1 MKLGADAIFRAKAL
15 HDITTLFSKY
25 LRTAYSC
32 PKDIRAMSE
41 PMLVCLYEDRPNQVA
56 GLKILLLTLNRYCPN
71 WPIRLRFPGI
81 ADSFR
86 TWLKRFSQV
95 SLYEE
100 KLSSSGSYNVK
111 PAVLLDGLSDGVAA
125 CLWLDTDVSV
135 NGNLDFIAAFPPE
148 AIVVTQDPWEYL
160 DGSTHRC
167 ATWGLKA
174 GRSLPGALNTAVVRV
189 TRHHESLLR
198 AWQSLLLTEQYL
210 QEQAKPADQ
219 RNQHML
225 GDQDA
230 ISALLA
236 SQEFFPIPVRRLI
249 HSTEILQHQGAGA
262 YGPVQR
268 WLNLL
273 HGMPPLIHAMGAVKP
288 WRMPD
293 SPNLLHSPR
302 DYYERT
308 YLELSPYV
316 HTARHFRAALDEEAG
331 WLDIRTLYGM
341 AGTILAFNR
350 PALKG
355 LIQAALHRAGLF
367 R

>member
-1 MKLGADAIFRAKAL
+1 
-15 HDITTLFSKY
+15 
-25 LRTAYSC
+25 
-32 PKDIRAMSE
+32 
-41 PMLVCLYEDRPNQVA
+41 MLVCLYEDRPNQVA
-56 GLKILLLTLNRYCPN
+56 GLKILLLTLDRYCPD

-86 TWLKRFSQV
+86 TWLKRFPQA

-100 KLSSSGSYNVK
+100 RLPSSGSYNVK
-111 PAVLLDGLSDGVAA
+111 PTVLLDGLASGATS

-135 NGNLDFIAAFPPE
+135 NGNLDFIAEIAPG
-148 AIVVTQDPWEYL
+148 AIIVTQDPWEYL

-167 ATWGLKA
+167 ATWGLRA

-189 TRHHESLLR
+189 TQYHERFLR

-210 QEQAKPADQ
+210 HEQSKPAIQ

-236 SQEFFPIPVRRLI
+236 SQEFSSIPVRRLI
-249 HSTEILQHQGAGA
+249 HSTEILQHHGAGA
-262 YGPVQR
+262 YGPAQR

-273 HGMPPLIHAMGAVKP
+273 HGMPPLIHAMGTVKP
-288 WRMPD
+288 WKMPD
-293 SPNLLHSPR
+293 RPNPLHSPR

-316 HTARHFRAALDEEAG
+316 HSARQFRTALDEEVG
-331 WLDIRTLYGM
+331 WLDIHTLYGL
-341 AGTILAFNR
+341 AGTLLAFNR
-350 PALKG
+350 PELLKG
-355 LIQAALHRAGLF
+355 FLQATLHRAAPAWISSVQ
-367 R
+367 

>member
-1 MKLGADAIFRAKAL
+1 
-15 HDITTLFSKY
+15 
-25 LRTAYSC
+25 
-32 PKDIRAMSE
+32 
-41 PMLVCLYEDRPNQVA
+41 MLVCLYEDRPNQVA
-56 GLKILLLTLNRYCPN
+56 GLKILLLSLDRYCPD

-95 SLYEE
+95 SLSEE
-100 KLSSSGSYNVK
+100 RLPLSGSYNVK
-111 PAVLLDGLSDGVAA
+111 PAVLLDGLATGAKS

-135 NGNLDFIAAFPPE
+135 NGNLDFIVSVPPG
-148 AIVVTQDPWEYL
+148 AIVVTQDPWEYP

-167 ATWGLKA
+167 ATWALKA

-189 TRHHESLLR
+189 TLHHERLLR
-198 AWQSLLLTEQYL
+198 AWQSLLQTEQYL
-210 QEQAKPADQ
+210 HEQTKPAVQ

-236 SQEFFPIPVRRLI
+236 SQEFFSIPVRRLI
-249 HSTEILQHQGAGA
+249 HSTEILQHHGAGA

-268 WLNLL
+268 WFNLL
-273 HGMPPLIHAMGAVKP
+273 HGMPPLIHAMGTVKP
-288 WRMPD
+288 WKMPD
-293 SPNLLHSPR
+293 RPSPLHSPR

-316 HTARHFRAALDEEAG
+316 HAARQFRASLDEEVG
-331 WLDIRTLYGM
+331 WLDIHTMYGM
-341 AGTILAFNR
+341 AGTLLAFNR

-355 LIQAALHRAGLF
+355 IMQAALHRAGFF

>member
-1 MKLGADAIFRAKAL
+1 MNS
-15 HDITTLFSKY
+15 HS
-25 LRTAYSC
+25 
-32 PKDIRAMSE
+32 
-41 PMLVCLYEDRPNQVA
+41 MLVCLYEDRPTQVA
-56 GLKILLLTLNRYCPN
+56 GLKILLLTLDRYCPA

-111 PAVLLDGLSDGVAA
+111 PAVLLDGLTGGTTTS
-125 CLWLDTDVSV
+125 CLWLDTDVFV
-135 NGNLDFIAAFPPE
+135 NRNLAFIDAFPPE
-148 AIVVTQDPWEYL
+148 VVVVTQDPWEYS

-167 ATWGLKA
+167 ATWGLKP
-174 GRSLPGALNTAVVRV
+174 GRSLPGPLNTAVVRV
-189 TRHHESLLR
+189 TRHHERLLR
-198 AWQSLLLTEQYL
+198 AWQSSILTERYL
-210 QEQAKPADQ
+210 QEQAKPAIQ
-219 RNQHML
+219 RDQHML

-236 SQEFFPIPVRRLI
+236 SQEFSSIPVRRLM
-249 HSTEILQHQGAGA
+249 HSTEILQHLGAGA
-262 YGPVQR
+262 YGPFQR

-288 WRMPD
+288 WNMPD
-293 SPNLLHSPR
+293 RPNLFHSPR
-302 DYYERT
+302 DYYERS

-316 HTARHFRAALDEEAG
+316 HSARKFRAVLDEEVG
-331 WLDIRTLYGM
+331 WLDIHTLYGM
-341 AGTILAFNR
+341 AGTLVAFNR
-350 PALKG
+350 PSLKG
-355 LIQAALHRAGLF
+355 LVQAALHRARLF